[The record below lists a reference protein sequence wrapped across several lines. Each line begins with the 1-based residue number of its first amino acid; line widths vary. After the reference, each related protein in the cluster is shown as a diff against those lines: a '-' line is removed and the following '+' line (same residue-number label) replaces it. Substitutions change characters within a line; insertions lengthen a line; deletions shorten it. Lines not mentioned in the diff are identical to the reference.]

1 MHRPVNIAT
10 DLAKLKE
17 KKELLL
23 KELEEV
29 IVEIAKLEKEEK

>member
-1 MHRPVNIAT
+1 MHWPINIAN

-29 IVEIAKLEKEEK
+29 IIEIAKLEKTK